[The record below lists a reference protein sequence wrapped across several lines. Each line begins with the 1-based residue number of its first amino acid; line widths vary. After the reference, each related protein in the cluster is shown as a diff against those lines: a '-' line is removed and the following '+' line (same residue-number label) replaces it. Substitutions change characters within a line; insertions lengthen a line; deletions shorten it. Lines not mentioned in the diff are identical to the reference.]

1 MTDESKMLIELLN
14 SIREEIREIKQDL
27 NSLREELHRVTIDT
41 LNKADKN
48 ELAKKLDKEEFKK
61 YKKNINTAIT
71 ILVIFCVLVSVKTNT
86 FGEVF
91 EALLSKF

>member
-41 LNKADKN
+41 LNKADKD

-61 YKKNINTAIT
+61 YKKSINTTIS
-71 ILVIFCVLVSVKTNT
+71 ILVLFCIMVAVKTNT

-91 EALLSKF
+91 ETLLNKF

>member
-41 LNKADKN
+41 LNKADKQ
-48 ELAKKLDKEEFKK
+48 ELDKKLDKEEFRK
-61 YKKNINTAIT
+61 YKKSINTT
-71 ILVIFCVLVSVKTNT
+71 LSILILFCVLVALKTNT

>member
-41 LNKADKN
+41 LNKADKQ
-48 ELAKKLDKEEFKK
+48 ELDKKLDKTEFNK
-61 YKKNINTAIT
+61 YKKNINTTIS
-71 ILVIFCVLVSVKTNT
+71 ILVLFCVLVAIKTNT

-91 EALLSKF
+91 EALLNKF